1 MCTIGF
7 SGGICTGG
15 LMQLVACSGGGEDDP
30 DDNRV

>member
-7 SGGICTGG
+7 SGGICSGG
-15 LMQLVACSGGGEDDP
+15 LMQLVACGSEEDDDP